1 MRPTSS
7 GHQRIFF
14 LFFFLSVLCGSYAA
28 AQGKSEPAQF
38 TRNRLQIRKAAAA
51 AAYTFQPNV
60 GQQDASSLFVATG
73 PDSSLSLKR
82 DGFEITT
89 YRRVS
94 APRTMLRPVALTG
107 GATQASASPGELLT
121 TETASVT
128 FEGANPNVQV
138 TGVDPE
144 RAKANYLV
152 GNDPSKWHSNVP
164 TFARVRYANLYPG
177 VDLVFYGGR
186 ERHLEYDLVVAPGA
200 DPSQIRFH
208 VASSSGAA
216 LDRDGNLLLD
226 GAGSVMRIL
235 HPVLYQDGVSGKQ
248 PVSGGFVQRSSGEF
262 GFRLAPYDKSHA
274 LIIDPKINLLYS
286 TYAGGIH
293 DDQAFDMTLDGSGNT
308 YITGEAASQDFP
320 VTGNAYQ
327 QTRMNI
333 GSYVYDAIV
342 MKFDASGDLL
352 FSTFLGGSQS
362 CSGEGVRVDASGV
375 VFVAGSTGSADF
387 PVTANAYQRTWGGGS
402 DAFFAVLS
410 NDGSQLI
417 YSTYLGGP
425 GDENIF
431 RMIQDP
437 AGNLWVAGEA
447 SAAGLPAT
455 AGAYQSKP
463 NGSDDGFVAE
473 LTYTAANQQPLSIP
487 ALTFLG
493 GSTSS
498 EEGGLY
504 DVSLDSTGNVYVGG
518 ITSDTDFPTT
528 TNAYQRA
535 SAFKLSGGC
544 YNSAQPN
551 SIGTIAEFSADLKTL
566 IYSTV
571 LGGKTEDQN
580 GYPVCNQFIHTVHPD
595 GKGNIWA
602 VGISGMS
609 DFPTTSNALST
620 QLNGNGSAGAD
631 IVVSE
636 LTPAAQ
642 ATILAYS
649 TYLGG
654 SQLDYGPRAVWD
666 ANNNIW
672 IIATSQSTD
681 WPGIVQGTSLQP
693 SNGGGYDAT
702 ITELQPDGTAILY
715 ATYFGGNGD
724 EDASN
729 GRATL
734 ALDPNG
740 NLYLAGGTGSGN
752 FPLTANAFQTVIA
765 NGDSGYD
772 GYDVYYTVLGSGIV
786 GSATPST
793 IGSTGDATVTI
804 SGAGFEA
811 GATCSIVLNGTTI
824 NAVSSVVSAS
834 GTSITCTFALNG
846 ATAGAYNI
854 VITNPSGG
862 GTFTRSGGLT
872 VASGGAP
879 QVWSNIVGR
888 PIIRTGVPSTIIVN
902 YGNSGTVDGYMSH
915 LSVNFPASV
924 QASYTVSVPPTIS
937 SGVQVPTSFNSNG
950 QTTIDLLLPRL
961 PAGSSGSFPIALT
974 DPVNNDKFNIGA
986 SITEP
991 WFTTAADATAALT
1004 SAASSFTPGS
1014 TTCTSP
1020 THTVTNCLNAYLSG
1034 LSNSGATNA
1043 QVEAVASTIL
1053 TTLQQADTYN
1063 YAPQMFGTNLT
1074 TAPSGLIAGTLV
1086 VLGVPSYDTQL
1097 TYTVQ
1102 GVSSSNLININ
1113 QSNCVSYAANVN
1125 DSLGGTLMK
1134 CTIPNVMAP
1143 LGTNATIAGG
1153 SLSLGINSS
1162 LIPTLDGCFTVI
1174 QPNARAGFTAT
1185 VTENTA
1191 TCNLNGE
1198 SGEDPDKAPTVPD
1211 GTIITIGGDEEIPPQ
1226 TIIDIPFVDVDPYEP
1241 ETSGGSIDPNGKS
1254 GSMGDG
1260 SASHFVRGSVPLP
1273 YLVYFENEA
1282 KASLPA
1288 ANVVI
1293 TDQLDP
1299 TKVDLSTLTLGSITF
1314 GTNVISVPSNLS
1326 SYSTNYAVNS
1336 SLEVR
1341 VQGSLDK
1348 TSGLLKWTFTS
1359 IDPSTGLPPTDP
1371 SVGFLPPDV
1380 DGIVGQGS
1388 VSYNVMPLAEQT
1400 TGTAIS
1406 NFASVVF
1413 DANAPIVTPTF
1424 LNTLDVDPP
1433 VSSVT
1438 ALPASEPA
1446 TGTTGS
1452 FKVSWSGTDKGSGIA
1467 SYNIYVSDNGGAFT
1481 EWQSS
1486 VTATSA
1492 TYTGQLN
1499 HTYGFYSIATDGAGN
1514 METAKTTPDTTTIVG
1529 GVASTTTLTASP
1541 TTAYAGQSVTLTAT
1555 VAGPTGTT
1563 NVPTGAITFA
1573 NGATSLGTVNLNASG
1588 AAILATT
1595 TLAIGSDA
1603 ITASYAGDTNFGP
1616 STSAP
1621 VTVTISAAPPS
1632 FTVAANPPALTI
1644 VAGQTGTATLT
1655 VTPTGGF
1662 NQAVTFACSG
1672 LPASSQ
1678 CSFSPAT
1685 ITPSG
1690 SAASTTLS
1698 ISTDVKTS
1706 ALTEP
1711 ASPWRSSPA
1720 GVYACLLLGGF
1731 GTLLRLRALRRTGKL
1746 RSFRATFLVASAL
1759 LLLSALGLGSLTA
1772 CGNSGAV
1779 YRTPPGTSTVTVTAA
1794 SGSIGQTATIT
1805 ITVQ

>member
-1 MRPTSS
+1 
-7 GHQRIFF
+7 
-14 LFFFLSVLCGSYAA
+14 
-28 AQGKSEPAQF
+28 
-38 TRNRLQIRKAAAA
+38 
-51 AAYTFQPNV
+51 V
-60 GQQDASSLFVATG
+60 GQQDPATLFVAAG
-73 PDSSLSLKR
+73 PDSSLSLTR
-82 DGFEITT
+82 EGFRLTT
-89 YRRVS
+89 YRRDTPPV
-94 APRTMLRPVALTG
+94 ATLRPAAFSAGV
-107 GATQASASPGELLT
+107 TQPSNSSGKGLKI
-121 TETASVT
+121 ETANLT
-128 FEGANPNVQV
+128 FEGTNPDVQV
-138 TGVDPE
+138 TGLDAT
-144 RAKANYLV
+144 RAKVNFLI
-152 GNDPSKWHSNVP
+152 GNDSSRWHTNIP
-164 TFARVRYANLYPG
+164 TYTRVRYANLYPG
-177 VDLVFYGGR
+177 IDLIFYGGG

-200 DPSQIRFH
+200 DPSRIRFH
-208 VASSSGAA
+208 VSSSSGAS
-216 LDRDGNLLLD
+216 LDRDDNLLLNSAEN
-226 GAGSVMRIL
+226 GMRIL
-235 HPVLYQDGVSGKQ
+235 HPVVYQNGPSGKQ
-248 PVSGGFVQRSSGEF
+248 PISGGFVQLAPGEF
-262 GFRLAPYDKSHA
+262 GFRNAEYDRA
-274 LIIDPKINLLYS
+274 RTLIIDPKINLLYS

-293 DDQAFDMTLDGSGNT
+293 DDEAFDMTLDGAGNT
-308 YITGEAASQDFP
+308 YISGEAASQDFP
-320 VTGNAYQ
+320 VTGNASQ

-352 FSTFLGGSQS
+352 FSTFLGGSQN
-362 CSGEGVRVDASGV
+362 CAGEGVRVDSSGV
-375 VFVAGSTGSADF
+375 IFVAGSAGSADF
-387 PVTANAYQRTWGGGS
+387 PVTANAYQPTWGGGS

-417 YSTYLGGP
+417 YSTYLGGS

-437 AGNLWVAGEA
+437 TGNLWVAGEA

-455 AGAYQSKP
+455 TGAYQSKP

-473 LTYTAANQQPLSIP
+473 LTYNAANPQPLAIP

-493 GSTSS
+493 GSTSG

-504 DVSLDSTGNVYVGG
+504 DVALDTTGNVYVGG

-528 TNAYQRA
+528 ANAYQQA

-551 SIGTIAEFSADLKTL
+551 SIGTVTELSADLKTL

-636 LTPAAQ
+636 LTPASQTTAL
-642 ATILAYS
+642 TYS

-666 ANNNIW
+666 ASNNIW
-672 IIATSQSTD
+672 IIAASQSTD
-681 WPGIVQGTSLQP
+681 WPGIVQGTSLQ
-693 SNGGGYDAT
+693 SANGGGYDAT
-702 ITELQPDGTAILY
+702 VTELQPDGTAILY

-724 EDASN
+724 EDATN

-740 NLYLAGGTGSGN
+740 NIYLAGGTGSAN

-786 GSATPST
+786 GSATPAT

-804 SGAGFEA
+804 GGAGFEP

-824 NAVSSVVSAS
+824 TAVSSVVSAS

-846 ATAGAYNI
+846 ATAGSYNV

-937 SGVQVPTSFNSNG
+937 SGVQVPTSFNING

-974 DPVNNDKFNIGA
+974 DSTNNDKFNIGA

-1034 LSNSGATNA
+1034 LSTSGATNA
-1043 QVEAVASTIL
+1043 QVQAVASTIL

-1063 YAPQMFGTNLT
+1063 YAPQIFGSNLT

-1102 GVSSSNLININ
+1102 GVSSSNLINITK
-1113 QSNCVSYAANVN
+1113 SNCVSYAANTN
-1125 DSLGGTLMK
+1125 DSLGGTLLK

-1143 LGTNATIAGG
+1143 VGTNATIAGG

-1174 QPNARAGFTAT
+1174 QPNAQSDFTAT

-1211 GTIITIGGDEEIPPQ
+1211 GTVITIGGDEEIPPQ
-1226 TIIDIPFVDVDPYEP
+1226 TIIDIPFVYVDPYEP

-1282 KASLPA
+1282 TASLPA

-1299 TKVDLSTLTLGSITF
+1299 TKVDLTTLTLGSITF

-1326 SYSTNYAVNS
+1326 SYSTTYPVNS

-1341 VQGSLDK
+1341 IQGSLDK

-1371 SVGFLPPDV
+1371 SVGFLPPDA

-1388 VSYNVMPLAEQT
+1388 VSYNVMPLASQT
-1400 TGTAIS
+1400 TGTAI
-1406 NFASVVF
+1406 NNYASVVF

-1433 VSSVT
+1433 ASSVT

-1467 SYNIYVSDNGGAFT
+1467 SYSIYVSDNGGAFT
-1481 EWQSS
+1481 EWQTH

-1514 METAKTTPDTTTIVG
+1514 IEAVKTAADTTTIVG
-1529 GVASTTTLTASP
+1529 GVASTTILTASP
-1541 TTAYAGQSVTLTAT
+1541 TSAYAGQSVTLSAS
-1555 VAGPTGTT
+1555 VSGPTGTI
-1563 NVPTGAITFA
+1563 NVPTGMVTFSD
-1573 NGATSLGTVNLNASG
+1573 GTTSLGMASLNASG
-1588 AAILATT
+1588 VATLATT
-1595 TLAIGSDA
+1595 ALPIGSDA
-1603 ITASYAGDTNFGP
+1603 ITAAYAGDANFGP

-1621 VTVTISAAPPS
+1621 VTVTISAVPPS
-1632 FTVAANPPALTI
+1632 YTVAVSPSTLTI
-1644 VAGQTGTATLT
+1644 VAGQTGTASLT
-1655 VTPTGGF
+1655 VTPSGGF

-1685 ITPSG
+1685 LTPSG
-1690 SAASTTLS
+1690 SPASTTLT
-1698 ISTDVKTS
+1698 ITTDVKTG
-1706 ALTEP
+1706 ALTLP
-1711 ASPWRSSPA
+1711 GLPHRPSPA
-1720 GVYACLLLGGF
+1720 DDGIYACLLLGGV
-1731 GTLLRLRALRRTGKL
+1731 GTLVRLRALRRGQIRGI
-1746 RSFRATFLVASAL
+1746 RSTILVGVVLLVSAI
-1759 LLLSALGLGSLTA
+1759 GLGSLTA
-1772 CGNSGAV
+1772 CGNSGPV
-1779 YRTPPGTSTVTVTAA
+1779 YRTPAGTSTVTVIAT
-1794 SGSIGQTATIT
+1794 SGSVSQSTG
-1805 ITVQ
+1805 ITVTIQ